1 MSMRRFSISLTA
13 ATALPLALLL
23 GPPGVVGAAE
33 ETSQTLQDSAP
44 EGFLIGSSVAG
55 GGHHEAESYP
65 DPFAE
70 DRAYTA
76 LLGQEFGSLTPENR
90 MKWSDL
96 RPSEDTYDFSTADEI
111 VDFAERNGQEV
122 RGHALLWHNQNP
134 DWIEDGDHSQ
144 EELREILREH
154 VTTVVG
160 RYKGRIH
167 QWDVAN
173 EVIDDEGRLRTKDNF
188 WLRELG
194 PEALVD
200 TFRWAH
206 EADPEAE
213 LFLNDYN
220 IEGINDKSD
229 AYLELIGQMLD
240 AGVPVH
246 GLAAQAH
253 LSTGAGF
260 PDSMEDNLERFGD
273 LGLRTAL
280 TEVDVRVDMSRSEAT
295 PTDGQMAE
303 QADFYSR
310 ALEACLNTESC
321 TSFTMWSFTDQYS
334 WVPVTFPGT
343 GAASVMD
350 DNFTRKPAYDALED
364 TLRAHRQ
371 DMPTSPRPAVGDGG

>member
-1 MSMRRFSISLTA
+1 MSMRRFSITLAAA
-13 ATALPLALLL
+13 ATALLLALL
-23 GPPGVVGAAE
+23 PWAPGAAE
-33 ETSQTLQDSAP
+33 ETAQPLRDSAP

-55 GGHHEAESYP
+55 GGHHEAEPYP

-70 DRAYTA
+70 DHAYTA

-96 RPSEDTYDFSTADEI
+96 RPSEDTYDFSIADEI

-122 RGHALLWHNQNP
+122 RGHALLWHDQNP
-134 DWIEDGDHSQ
+134 DWLEEGEHSE

-160 RYKGRIH
+160 RYEGRIH

-173 EVIDDEGRLRTKDNF
+173 EVIDDEGHLRTKDNF

-206 EADPEAE
+206 EADPEAD

-220 IEGINDKSD
+220 VEEINDKSD

-240 AGVPVH
+240 ADVPVH
-246 GLAAQAH
+246 GFAAQAH
-253 LSTGAGF
+253 LSTAAGF
-260 PDSMEDNLERFGD
+260 PESLADNLDRFGD

-280 TEVDVRVDMSRSEAT
+280 TEVDVRVEMPRRDST
-295 PTDGQMAE
+295 PTGGQTAE

-310 ALEACLNTESC
+310 ALEACLDVESC
-321 TSFTMWSFTDQYS
+321 TSFTVWSFTDRYS

-343 GAASVMD
+343 GAATVMD
-350 DNFTRKPAYDALED
+350 NGFSRKPAYDALED
-364 TLRAHRQ
+364 TLQAHLPSQ
-371 DMPTSPRPAVGDGG
+371 TAVW